1 MKARQTGKPNELL
14 RQQRVL
20 RGWSLVRVADEL
32 RALCEQDHHVVPVTS
47 SMIWKWEQGKHT
59 PSPLYRDA
67 FCRLYKLTADKL
79 GFIDASVPL
88 SSSEGQD
95 QPINI
100 PSDAAEPTI
109 QSEDTSV
116 VTTLSTLASSLFLG
130 LSSPLTGSQ
139 EIDKEIDRL
148 ITRRLAR
155 LQNWVI
161 DGLEDGTQLRW
172 QLYYTSRNSLTENGL
187 LSQIARLERLADDGG
202 EHHQRVCRILAQNYQ
217 LAGNVARDRF
227 QYTKALEFFQKAE
240 ELHED
245 TQLPDLTATAIA
257 RQAIAL
263 LRKDP
268 ERYLSKSLTL
278 YSSALDKAK
287 HAEPYTQAY
296 VLSRRAE
303 ALARKGDYNACI
315 RSLEQAEA
323 LLSRTVNIP
332 VEEDLA
338 YVHLSL
344 QSLADSRGECY
355 VLLGK
360 PEKGLEHLQAA
371 QKRLNQKMSRNNC
384 RLLMQQSEA
393 YLAAGQLDACVQQA
407 LKGLEVARI
416 LESTSNIHWADE
428 ILAKL
433 RSSAFCNEP
442 VVDELY
448 EATRG

>member
-1 MKARQTGKPNELL
+1 MKAREAGKPNELL
-14 RQQRVL
+14 RQQRLL
-20 RGWSLVRVADEL
+20 RGWSLARVADEL
-32 RALCEQDHHVVPVTS
+32 RVLCEQSHQTVPVTG

-59 PSPLYRDA
+59 PSPFYRDA

-79 GFIDASVPL
+79 GFIDALGPL
-88 SSSEGQD
+88 SPSEGQS
-95 QPINI
+95 QPITI
-100 PSDAAEPTI
+100 PSDAAESTI
-109 QSEDTSV
+109 QSEDTLAI
-116 VTTLSTLASSLFLG
+116 TLSSLVLG
-130 LSSPLTGSQ
+130 LSSPLTGSH

-148 ITRRLAR
+148 LTRRLAR
-155 LQNWVI
+155 LQNWVT

-187 LSQIARLERLADDGG
+187 LSQIARLEQLADNGG
-202 EHHQRVCRILAQNYQ
+202 EHHQRICRILAQNYQ

-240 ELHED
+240 GLHED
-245 TQLPDLTATAIA
+245 TQLSDLTATAIT
-257 RQAIAL
+257 RQAMAL

-303 ALARKGDYNACI
+303 ALARKGDYDACI
-315 RSLEQAEA
+315 RSLEQAET
-323 LLSRTVNIP
+323 LLSRAVNIP

-344 QSLADSRGECY
+344 QSLTDSRGECY

-371 QKRLNQKMSRNNC
+371 QKKLNQKMSRNNC

-393 YLAAGQLDACVQQA
+393 YLAAGQPDACVQQA
-407 LKGLEVARI
+407 LKGLEIARI
-416 LESTSNIHWADE
+416 LESTSNIHWAEE

-448 EATRG
+448 EAIRG